1 MSCSLNWFTYRGI
14 RNCLLNQNSK
24 KYVGQQNKSK
34 DTKGYPKDACT
45 VLSYPVS
52 LKPNFEQL

>member
-1 MSCSLNWFTYRGI
+1 MSCCLSWFTYRGI
-14 RNCLLNQNSK
+14 RKNSN

-45 VLSYPVS
+45 ILSYPVS